1 MADMDYNYNSG
12 DVVSGVEPAKKR
24 KGAVVGG
31 VTAGVLAVAV
41 GGGVAAYNLSDLV
54 KNQVKLTISK
64 PANYYTWVT
73 EKNTS
78 ELASQV
84 AEGYRTYLE
93 EQKKGQTANVTAK
106 FALSDEASDMLS
118 EAMAESGIEEGTILS
133 DLKEVSLGVNSKV
146 KDKTVNGSVFAALN
160 GENIINLDMAGD
172 YDAADLFFKI
182 TGLSDQWIMASNG
195 EETEEMIGSSYS
207 SLSTN
212 LYDMES
218 IITPDEL
225 ESLVVKYVDLYNSYI
240 SDVEIEKKEE
250 IAIGDIT
257 VNYTVAEITLNEEK
271 ADEIAEGFIN
281 ALKEDELVKEILVDR
296 TESMTAEEY
305 NESMDEALDE
315 INDDSEEDETIV
327 IKTYIDPK
335 GDIRGMAL
343 ADGESDEFEARF
355 IMGQDEAEIRG
366 EFVVTESG
374 EDDVRMDIK
383 LTESGDKAYSGS
395 VSVTS
400 EGETMSAEIKDLAV
414 VDEKKGYMTG
424 NISFEV
430 EDQAI
435 SLDLGTADGKQTIS
449 SDIVVE
455 DVNYGK
461 LTFEI
466 SSESGADVSLPDK
479 SEAYDMYGDEADFPS
494 DYVEQDK
501 MTAFAKDILVKIGLD
516 EETADELAA
525 EFAENIYYTY
535 TSEDDWGYDE
545 DLNGWDDEEFEFDD
559 DNFIVGDEDD
569 FYWETATEAADP
581 YEADMVIA
589 EDGQAYLSVMDSS
602 FMAIYAG
609 SQDSLSYNAKVA
621 DIKGNGTYT
630 VSVTADTEGYKNA
643 TGGSMPEDIAM
654 LGIEAYGV
662 KNAEKAEITIKSV
675 KVDGKEYKVSV
686 NPEND
691 SFDDYFSCIL
701 YMNKDWAY
709 EGLENAVDLSSVKE
723 WTDIEITFE
732 IAGL

>member
-1 MADMDYNYNSG
+1 MADMDYNYNGG

-41 GGGVAAYNLSDLV
+41 GGGVTAYNFSDLV

-84 AEGYRTYLE
+84 AESYRTYLE
-93 EQKKGQTANVTAK
+93 EQKKGQTAEVAVK
-106 FALSDEASDMLS
+106 LALSDEASDMLS
-118 EAMAESGIEEGTILS
+118 ETMAESGMEDTALS
-133 DLKEVSLGVNSKV
+133 ELKEVTLGVNSKV
-146 KDKTVNGSVFAALN
+146 KDNTVNGNIFAALN

-172 YDAADLFFKI
+172 YDAMDVFFKI
-182 TGLSDQWIMASNG
+182 SGLSDQWIMASNG
-195 EETEEMIGSSYS
+195 EDTEDMIGTSYS

-250 IAIGDIT
+250 ITINDIT
-257 VNYTVAEITLNEEK
+257 VKYTVAEITLNEEK

-305 NESMDEALDE
+305 DESLDEALDE
-315 INDDSEEDETIV
+315 INDDSEEDETIL

-355 IMGQDEAEIRG
+355 IMGQEESEIRG

-400 EGETMSAEIKDLAV
+400 EGETMSAEIKDLTV
-414 VDEKKGYMTG
+414 VDEKKCYMTG
-424 NISFEV
+424 TISFEV
-430 EDQAI
+430 EDQTI

-461 LTFEI
+461 LTIEV
-466 SSESGADVSLPDK
+466 SSESGAEVSLPEK
-479 SEAYDMYGDEADFPS
+479 SEAYDMNADEADFPS

-525 EFAENIYYTY
+525 EFAESIYYTY

-545 DLNGWDDEEFEFDD
+545 DLNGWDDEELEFDD
-559 DNFIVGDEDD
+559 DNFVVGDEDD

-589 EDGQAYLSVMDSS
+589 EDGQAYLYVMDDS
-602 FMAIYAG
+602 FMAFYTG
-609 SQDSLSYNAKVA
+609 YSDSLSYNAKVA

-643 TGGSMPEDIAM
+643 TNNIMPEGIAM
-654 LGIEAYGV
+654 LGIEANGV
-662 KNAEKAEITIKSV
+662 KNAEKAEMTIKSV

-686 NPEND
+686 NPVNE
-691 SFDDYFSCIL
+691 SFEDCLSFSL
-701 YMNKDWAY
+701 YMSEDWAW
-709 EGLENAVDLSSVKE
+709 EDTENAVDLSSISE

>member
-1 MADMDYNYNSG
+1 MADMDYNYNGG

-24 KGAVVGG
+24 KGAVAGG
-31 VTAGVLAVAV
+31 ITAGVLAVAV

-84 AEGYRTYLE
+84 AESYRTYLE
-93 EQKKGQTANVTAK
+93 EQKKGQTSEIAFK
-106 FALSDEASDMLS
+106 FALSNEASDMLS
-118 EAMAESGIEEGTILS
+118 EAMAESGMEDTALS
-133 DLKEVSLGVNSKV
+133 ELKEVTLGVNSQV
-146 KDKTVNGSVFAALN
+146 KDKAINGNIFAALN
-160 GENIINLDMAGD
+160 GENIINLDMAAD
-172 YDAADLFFKI
+172 YSAMEAFFKI
-182 TGLSDQWIMASNG
+182 SGLSDQWILASNG
-195 EETEEMIGSSYS
+195 EDTEDMIGASYS

-225 ESLVVKYVDLYNSYI
+225 ESLVVKYVELYNSYI

-250 IAIGDIT
+250 IAIDDIT
-257 VNYTVAEITLNEEK
+257 VKYTVAEITLNEEK

-281 ALKEDELVKEILVDR
+281 TLKEDELVKEILVDR

-305 NESMDEALDE
+305 DESLDEALDE
-315 INDDSEEDETIV
+315 INDDSEEDETIL

-383 LTESGDKAYSGS
+383 LTESDDKAYSGS

-400 EGETMSAEIKDLAV
+400 EGETMSAEIKDLTV

-430 EDQAI
+430 EEQAI
-435 SLDLGTADGKQTIS
+435 SLGLGTADGKQTIS

-461 LTFEI
+461 LTIEV
-466 SSESGADVSLPDK
+466 SSESGAEVSLPEK
-479 SEAYDMYGDEADFPS
+479 SDAYDLNGDEADFPS

-525 EFAENIYYTY
+525 EFADGIYNAY
-535 TSEDDWGYDE
+535 SFEDDWGYDD
-545 DLNGWDDEEFEFDD
+545 DLNGWDDEDFELDESDFEID
-559 DNFIVGDEDD
+559 DEDL
-569 FYWETATEAADP
+569 YWETATEAPDP
-581 YEADMVIA
+581 YEDDIVIA

-602 FMAIYAG
+602 FMAMYTG
-609 SQDSLSYNAKVA
+609 NNDSLSYNAKVA
-621 DIKGNGTYT
+621 DINGNGTYT

-643 TGGSMPEDIAM
+643 TDGSMPEDIAM
-654 LGIEAYGV
+654 LGIEANGV
-662 KNAEKAEITIKSV
+662 KNAEKAKITIKSV

-686 NPEND
+686 NPENE
-691 SFDDYFSCIL
+691 SFDDYFSCVL

-709 EGLENAVDLSSVKE
+709 EGLENSVDLSSIKE

>member
-93 EQKKGQTANVTAK
+93 EQKKGQTADVAVK

-133 DLKEVSLGVNSKV
+133 DLKEVTLGVNSKV
-146 KDKTVNGSVFAALN
+146 KDKAVNGSVFAALN
-160 GENIINLDMAGD
+160 GENIINLDVAAD
-172 YDAADLFFKI
+172 YDTMDSFFKI
-182 TGLSDQWIMASNG
+182 TGLSDQWILASENLDG
-195 EETEEMIGSSYS
+195 ADLDISSM
-207 SLSTN
+207 
-212 LYDMES
+212 DMES

-257 VNYTVAEITLNEEK
+257 VKYTVAEITLNEEK

-281 ALKEDELVKEILVDR
+281 ALKEDELVKEIFVDR

-305 NESMDEALDE
+305 DEAMDEALEE
-315 INDDSEEDETIV
+315 INDDSEEDETVV

-400 EGETMSAEIKDLAV
+400 EGETMSAEIKDLTV

-430 EDQAI
+430 EDQTI

-461 LTFEI
+461 LTIEV
-466 SSESGADVSLPDK
+466 SSESGAEVSLPDK
-479 SEAYDMYGDEADFPS
+479 SEAYDMYGDEADFPK

-525 EFAENIYYTY
+525 EFAESIYYTY

-559 DNFIVGDEDD
+559 DNFIVGDDDD

-589 EDGQAYLSVMDSS
+589 EDDQAYICVLDRTY
-602 FMAIYAG
+602 MASYTGDGGNLA
-609 SQDSLSYNAKVA
+609 YNAKNA
-621 DIKGNGTYT
+621 KIKGNGTYT
-630 VSVTADTEGYKNA
+630 VSVTADTDGYRNDAGNTKPDGFTILTVEALNV
-643 TGGSMPEDIAM
+643 EN
-654 LGIEAYGV
+654 IE
-662 KNAEKAEITIKSV
+662 NAEIVVKSL
-675 KVDGKEYKVSV
+675 KIDGKEYELAVEPQID
-686 NPEND
+686 NLGTYFLI
-691 SFDDYFSCIL
+691 SFYAD
-701 YMNKDWAY
+701 KEVEW
-709 EGLENAVDLSSVKE
+709 EGNVNAVDLSSVGE

>member
-1 MADMDYNYNSG
+1 MADMDFNYNNG
-12 DVVSGVEPAKKR
+12 DVVSGVEPVKKR
-24 KGAVVGG
+24 KGSVIGG
-31 VTAGVLAVAV
+31 ITAGVLVVAV
-41 GGGVAAYNLSDLV
+41 GGGVAAYNFSDLV
-54 KNQVKLTISK
+54 KNQIKLRFSK

-93 EQKKGQTANVTAK
+93 EQKKGQTSDVTVK
-106 FALSDEASDMLS
+106 FALSDEATDMLN
-118 EAMAESGIEEGTILS
+118 EALAESDSEDAAILS
-133 DLKEVSLGVNSKV
+133 DLKEVALGVTSKV
-146 KDKTVNGSVFAALN
+146 KDKAVNGSVFAAFN
-160 GENIINLDMAGD
+160 GENIINLEVAAD
-172 YDAADLFFKI
+172 YDAMDSFFKI
-182 TGLSDQWIMASNG
+182 TGLSDQWIMASENLD
-195 EETEEMIGSSYS
+195 EEDMDVSSM
-207 SLSTN
+207 
-212 LYDMES
+212 DIES

-250 IAIGDIT
+250 VAIGDIT

-305 NESMDEALDE
+305 DEAMDEALEE
-315 INDDSEEDETIV
+315 INDDSEEEDTI
-327 IKTYIDPK
+327 ILRTYIDAK
-335 GDIRGMAL
+335 GDIRGTAL
-343 ADGESDEFEARF
+343 VDGENSDNEARF
-355 IMGQDEAEIRG
+355 IMGQEDSEIRG
-366 EFVVTESG
+366 EFFVTDEG
-374 EDDVRMDIK
+374 DDAVRMDIK
-383 LTESGDKAYSGS
+383 LTESGDKAYNGS
-395 VSVTS
+395 ISVTS
-400 EGETMSAEIKDLAV
+400 EGDTISAEIKDLTV

-424 NISFEV
+424 TISFEA
-430 EDQAI
+430 EDQTI

-461 LTFEI
+461 LTFEVSKEI
-466 SSESGADVSLPDK
+466 GADISLPDK
-479 SEAYDMYGDEADFPS
+479 SEAYDMYGDEADFPK

-516 EETADELAA
+516 EKTADELAA
-525 EFAENIYYTY
+525 EFSDSIYNAYSY
-535 TSEDDWGYDE
+535 EDDWGYDE

-559 DNFIVGDEDD
+559 SDFDVDDEDL
-569 FYWETATEAADP
+569 FWEDMDYEDP

-602 FMAIYAG
+602 FMAIYTG

-643 TGGSMPEDIAM
+643 TDGSTPEDIAI
-654 LGIEAYGV
+654 LGIDAYGV

-675 KVDGKEYKVSV
+675 KVDGKEYKVSA
-686 NPEND
+686 NPENE
-691 SFDDYFSCIL
+691 SFDDYFSCVL

-709 EGLENAVDLSSVKE
+709 EGFENSVDLSSIKE

-732 IAGL
+732 IKGL

>member
-1 MADMDYNYNSG
+1 MADMDFNYNNG

-41 GGGVAAYNLSDLV
+41 GGGVAAYNFSDLV

-73 EKNTS
+73 EKNTD

-93 EQKKGQTANVTAK
+93 EQKKGQTADVAAK

-133 DLKEVSLGVNSKV
+133 DLKEVTLGVNSKV

-195 EETEEMIGSSYS
+195 EDTEEMIGASYS

-212 LYDMES
+212 LYDLES

-257 VNYTVAEITLNEEK
+257 VKYTVAEITLNEEK

-305 NESMDEALDE
+305 KEAMDEALDE

-400 EGETMSAEIKDLAV
+400 EGETMSAEIKDLTV

-466 SSESGADVSLPDK
+466 SNESGADVSLPDK

-559 DNFIVGDEDD
+559 SDIDVDDEDL
-569 FYWETATEAADP
+569 FWEDMTGADDP
-581 YEADMVIA
+581 YADDIVYA
-589 EDGQAYLSVMDSS
+589 EHNDAYLFVMDNTY
-602 FMAIYAG
+602 MASYTG
-609 SQDSLSYNAKVA
+609 YEDTLSYNAKVA
-621 DIKGNGTYT
+621 EVKDNGTYT

-643 TGGSMPEDIAM
+643 SDGEMPEGIAVLGVELYGDKNFEDSDIT
-654 LGIEAYGV
+654 V
-662 KNAEKAEITIKSV
+662 KSV
-675 KVDGKEYKVSV
+675 KIDGKEYKLAIE
-686 NPEND
+686 PAIEKGD
-691 SFDDYFSCIL
+691 GYFSIPL
-701 YMNKDWAY
+701 YTCEDLAWDDTV
-709 EGLENAVDLSSVKE
+709 NAIDLSSVGE

-732 IAGL
+732 VK